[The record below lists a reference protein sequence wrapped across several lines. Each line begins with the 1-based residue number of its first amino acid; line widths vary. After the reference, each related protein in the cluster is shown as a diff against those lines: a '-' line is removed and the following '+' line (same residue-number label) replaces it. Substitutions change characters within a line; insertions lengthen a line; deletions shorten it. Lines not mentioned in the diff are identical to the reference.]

1 MTDGCHA
8 EAVPI
13 SAHDR
18 SFAPVADALVLPFCP
33 QQTLGGDG
41 TAGRNDRAEGPPIT
55 IINFLQ
61 LNRG

>member
-8 EAVPI
+8 EAAPI
-13 SAHDR
+13 AAHGR
-18 SFAPVADALVLPFCP
+18 SFAPVMDASVLPFCP
-33 QQTLGGDG
+33 QHTPGGHG